1 MTRPLTGRLAAD
13 RVGVRPVS
21 PVPDRVLEVFGGIT
35 DASSV
40 ASDILDML
48 GVAGAIP
55 ASELRSTVP
64 GRRLVG
70 RALTVQH
77 IARDADLPSPD
88 IVRGRVE
95 EGDVRLADI
104 EAHNQAEPGDVLV
117 VAGVPAISS
126 MGRISAALGLR
137 QGERGA
143 IVDGAVRDV
152 TSVAALGYPV
162 WSRGQSPITG
172 KYRLE
177 TVAVNQP
184 VIIAGI
190 TVHPG
195 DLVIADDA
203 GVVIVPYALAA
214 QVADRALE
222 LERIEADRLVRI
234 DEGEPL
240 PDLAKV
246 PRAR

>member
-1 MTRPLTGRLAAD
+1 MTRPLTGRLAAH
-13 RVGVRPVS
+13 RVGVRPVP
-21 PVPDRVLEVFGGIT
+21 PVPDRVLEVFRDIS

-40 ASDILDML
+40 VSDILDGL
-48 GVAGAIP
+48 GMAGAVP
-55 ASELRSTVP
+55 ATVLCPTVP
-64 GRRLVG
+64 GSTLVG
-70 RALTVQH
+70 RALTVRH
-77 IARDADLPSPD
+77 IARDASPPSPD
-88 IVRGRVE
+88 EIQRRVREV
-95 EGDVRLADI
+95 DVRLADI

-117 VAGVPAISS
+117 VAGVSGISS
-126 MGRISAALGLR
+126 MGRISAAIGLR
-137 QGERGA
+137 QGEAGA
-143 IVDGAVRDV
+143 IVDGAVRDTV
-152 TSVAALGYPV
+152 SVARLGYPV
-162 WSRGQSPITG
+162 WSRGRSPITG

-184 VIIAGI
+184 VDIAGI

-222 LERIEADRLVRI
+222 LERAEAARLVRI
-234 DEGEPL
+234 EKGEPV